1 MSEAPVNK
9 KLCVIGDGNTG
20 KTRLLFRFKDGT
32 FDESLSYVPTIFET
46 ENMIREFDG
55 KEVNVR

>member
-20 KTRLLFRFKDGT
+20 KTRLLFRFKNDT
-32 FDESLSYVPTIFET
+32 FDESLEYVPTVFET
-46 ENMIREFDG
+46 ENMSCEFDG
-55 KEVNVR
+55 KKVNVR